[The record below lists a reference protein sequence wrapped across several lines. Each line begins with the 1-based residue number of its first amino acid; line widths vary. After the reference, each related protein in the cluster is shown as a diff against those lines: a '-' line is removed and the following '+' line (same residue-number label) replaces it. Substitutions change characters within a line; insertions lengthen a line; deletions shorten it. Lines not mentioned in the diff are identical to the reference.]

1 MAQNLNIDD
10 DTRARARKFV
20 EENNKGVDSEG
31 YDSREYRSDP
41 YSAMTKKQRDARVG
55 YPDDFPPAVVSTAF
69 DDAVKR
75 VAKDKP
81 RVVSKK
87 ELEAS
92 GLSLRDF
99 LNKERGLTR
108 RSMSVADAKK
118 QLNLGERP
126 SAKSVADA
134 KNQLGINDSLAGMKK
149 GGKVSSASK
158 RADGIAQRGKTRA

>member
-1 MAQNLNIDD
+1 MAANKNIDD

-20 EENNKGVDSEG
+20 EEKAEKPEK
-31 YDSREYRSDP
+31 EYRSDP
-41 YSAMTKKQRDARVG
+41 YSKMTKAERDARVG
-55 YPDDFPPAVVSTAF
+55 YPDDFPPAVV
-69 DDAVKR
+69 DDATKR

-108 RSMSVADAKK
+108 REDKVEAAKK
-118 QLNLGERP
+118 QLKLGEKV
-126 SAKSVADA
+126 SAEEVDKA
-134 KNQLGINDSLAGMKK
+134 KKQLGLAK
-149 GGKVSSASK
+149 GGYVNCGASVPP
-158 RADGIAQRGKTRA
+158 AQKAKK